1 MTKKEMITKLQL
13 REAAT
18 WLAFRNAKASRGD
31 DDWFTNK
38 LRSEWCAVN
47 RTLEEVGVPADH
59 QLPQNLEALELC
71 MQESRE
77 RRAACEAETE
87 DILDRI

>member
-18 WLAFRNAKASRGD
+18 WLAFRNAKLSRGD
-31 DDWFTNK
+31 DDWFTNR

-59 QLPQNLEALELC
+59 QLLDNQAASELC
-71 MQESRE
+71 MQESRAQ
-77 RRAACEAETE
+77 RAAAEADATAM
-87 DILDRI
+87 LD

>member
-18 WLAFRNAKASRGD
+18 WLAFRNAKLSRGD
-31 DDWFTNK
+31 DDWFTNR

-47 RTLEEVGVPADH
+47 RTLEEVGVKADH

-71 MQESRE
+71 MQQSRE
-77 RRAACEAETE
+77 RRARAEADAT